1 MNEGDARAFIEALTY
16 KEVVEGAA
24 VASSSRN
31 VIELCYNSYLQWP
44 WPREFE
50 YRLEYFAVAEAS
62 EVASVI
68 SVEHEIVVNLFH
80 QDLVSQE
87 GILHELGLTRAWGS
101 PIMGR
106 NLAQPW
112 LRPVPSGVNA
122 REVTSSKDRNRFNS
136 ISGISNQSDIVDS
149 RIHYFFFEND
159 AQVIAK
165 GQLIYLGEGTAYIS
179 DLFTVQQC
187 RRQGWCSAMMAVLE
201 EKARSL
207 GATRAVLAPG
217 LEQIEF
223 QLYERYGYS
232 RTAERA
238 LLISLE
244 QRGSNEMV

>member
-1 MNEGDARAFIEALTY
+1 MNEEDALAFIKALTY
-16 KEVVEGAA
+16 REVVEGAA

-31 VIELCYNSYLQWP
+31 VVELCYNSDLQWP
-44 WPREFE
+44 WPREFK

-68 SVEHEIVVNLFH
+68 NLEHEIVVNLFH
-80 QDLVSQE
+80 QDLASQE
-87 GILHELGLTRAWGS
+87 AILHELGLTRAWVN

-106 NLAQPW
+106 DLAQPW
-112 LRPVPSGVNA
+112 LRPVPLSVSA

-136 ISGISNQSDIVDS
+136 ISGISNQSDVIDD

-159 AQVIAK
+159 VQIIAK
-165 GQLIYLGEGTAYIS
+165 GQLIYLGEGIAYIS
-179 DLFTVQQC
+179 DLFTDQAF

-217 LEQIEF
+217 LEQIEL

-238 LLISLE
+238 LLILSGP
-244 QRGSNEMV
+244 RDGAA